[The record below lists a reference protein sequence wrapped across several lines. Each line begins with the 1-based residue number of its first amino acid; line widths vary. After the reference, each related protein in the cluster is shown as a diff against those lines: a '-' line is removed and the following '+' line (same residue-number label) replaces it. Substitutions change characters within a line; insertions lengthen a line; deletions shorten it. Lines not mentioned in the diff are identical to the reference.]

1 MGRVKNGM
9 CTTTLDIS
17 NPSGRFAYSYPA
29 VVKHANK
36 HHKYH
41 HIYCT

>member
-29 VVKHANK
+29 VVLNIAP
-36 HHKYH
+36 
-41 HIYCT
+41 